1 MSSYMTERRSNP
13 ALRKDEKK
21 DAADWQQMLGLMAL
35 GQGANAQ
42 TMLGFALGKLLR
54 EMWDHHLAARRAKQ
68 AQPTAEQISK
78 IEHPGGPAAQTPGA
92 PQAQTPQTTRGLL
105 GQTSAGLERAAENM
119 VREAGA
125 RTGSP
130 TFSQFLNNDVMGGY
144 TPQPGAGDAWDAL
157 VDRQTA
163 GAVAGMPF
171 GAPRAAL
178 MQAAPGS
185 VWNFGVNTERYLTN
199 PQGTAAAE
207 STASQQGA
215 TDSSGQTVA
224 TPVSG
229 GTVVAAAPAQGAP
242 SADAVIQQAADT
254 PANALAQA
262 ITGLPQETSGDVTFG
277 LMPPAWKRN
286 PFSFGG

>member
-54 EMWDHHLAARRAKQ
+54 EMWDKHLADRRVKQ

-78 IEHPGGPAAQTPGA
+78 IEHPNGTTAQPPGV
-92 PQAQTPQTTRGLL
+92 PQAQTPQATRGLL
-105 GQTSAGLERAAENM
+105 GYDNAGMERAAENM
-119 VREAGA
+119 VRDAGA
-125 RTGSP
+125 RTGSSG
-130 TFSQFLNNDVMGGY
+130 FSQFLNNDVMGGY
-144 TPQPGAGDAWDAL
+144 TPQPGTGDAWDAL
-157 VDRQTA
+157 VGRQTA
-163 GAVAGMPF
+163 GAVAGLPF
-171 GAPRAAL
+171 GAARTAL

-207 STASQQGA
+207 STASQQGV
-215 TDSSGQTVA
+215 TDSSGQTTA

-254 PANALAQA
+254 PASALAQA
-262 ITGLPQETSGDVTFG
+262 ITGLPQENSTFG
-277 LMPPAWKRN
+277 LPVPAWKRN

>member
-1 MSSYMTERRSNP
+1 MSSYMMERRSNP

-21 DAADWQQMLGLMAL
+21 DGTDWQQMLGLMAL
-35 GQGANAQ
+35 DQGANAQ

-92 PQAQTPQTTRGLL
+92 PQAQTPQPTRGLL

-157 VDRQTA
+157 VGRQTA
-163 GAVAGMPF
+163 GAVAGLPF
-171 GAPRAAL
+171 GAARTAL

-215 TDSSGQTVA
+215 TDASGQTTA

-229 GTVVAAAPAQGAP
+229 GTIVAATPVGSGAP
-242 SADAVIQQAADT
+242 SADAVIQQAAGS
-254 PANALAQA
+254 ALASA
-262 ITGLPQETSGDVTFG
+262 AAGLPQEGVTFG
-277 LMPPAWKRN
+277 LMPPAWKKN

>member
-1 MSSYMTERRSNP
+1 MSSYMMERRSNP

-21 DAADWQQMLGLMAL
+21 DGTDWQQMLGLMAL

-78 IEHPGGPAAQTPGA
+78 IEHPGGPAAQTPGT
-92 PQAQTPQTTRGLL
+92 PQAQTPQPTRGLL

-125 RTGSP
+125 ATGSP
-130 TFSQFLNNDVMGGY
+130 AFSQFLNNDVMGGY

-157 VDRQTA
+157 VGRQTA
-163 GAVAGMPF
+163 GAVAGLPF
-171 GAPRAAL
+171 GAARTAL

-207 STASQQGA
+207 STASQQGV
-215 TDSSGQTVA
+215 TDSSGQTTA

-229 GTVVAAAPAQGAP
+229 GTVVAAAPAQGTP

-254 PANALAQA
+254 PASALASA
-262 ITGLPQETSGDVTFG
+262 AAGLPQEGVTFG
-277 LMPPAWKRN
+277 LMPPAWKKN

>member
-1 MSSYMTERRSNP
+1 MSSYMAERRSNP
-13 ALRKDEKK
+13 ALKKDEKK
-21 DAADWQQMLGLMAL
+21 DGTDWQQMLGLMAL

-78 IEHPGGPAAQTPGA
+78 IEHPGGPAAQTPGTA
-92 PQAQTPQTTRGLL
+92 QVQPPQPTRGLL
-105 GQTSAGLERAAENM
+105 GYNNAGLERAAENM

-125 RTGSP
+125 AAGSP
-130 TFSQFLNNDVMGGY
+130 AFSQFLNNDVMGGY

-229 GTVVAAAPAQGAP
+229 GTVVATAPAQGAP
-242 SADAVIQQAADT
+242 SADAVIQQAAGS
-254 PANALAQA
+254 ALASA
-262 ITGLPQETSGDVTFG
+262 AAGLPQEGVTFG
-277 LMPPAWKRN
+277 LMPPAWKKN

>member
-1 MSSYMTERRSNP
+1 MSSYMIERRSNP
-13 ALRKDEKK
+13 ALKKDEKK
-21 DAADWQQMLGLMAL
+21 DGTDWQQMLGLMAL

-54 EMWDHHLAARRAKQ
+54 EMWDKHLADRRVKQ

-78 IEHPGGPAAQTPGA
+78 IEHPNGTTAQPPGV
-92 PQAQTPQTTRGLL
+92 PQAQTPQATRGLL
-105 GQTSAGLERAAENM
+105 GYDNAGMERAAENM
-119 VREAGA
+119 VRDAGA
-125 RTGSP
+125 RTGSSG
-130 TFSQFLNNDVMGGY
+130 FSQFLNNDVMGGY

-157 VDRQTA
+157 VGRQTA
-163 GAVAGMPF
+163 GAIAGLPF
-171 GAPRAAL
+171 GAARTAML
-178 MQAAPGS
+178 QAAPGS

-229 GTVVAAAPAQGAP
+229 GTVVAAAPAQGTP
-242 SADAVIQQAADT
+242 SADAILQQAAGSAL
-254 PANALAQA
+254 ANAAA
-262 ITGLPQETSGDVTFG
+262 GLPQDAFG
-277 LMPPAWKRN
+277 LAEPAWKRN

>member
-1 MSSYMTERRSNP
+1 MSSYMAERRSNP

-21 DAADWQQMLGLMAL
+21 DGTDWQQMLGLMAL

-92 PQAQTPQTTRGLL
+92 PQAQTPQPTRGLL

-157 VDRQTA
+157 VGRQTA

-171 GAPRAAL
+171 GAPRDAL
-178 MQAAPGS
+178 MQAGPGS

-207 STASQQGA
+207 STASQQGV
-215 TDSSGQTVA
+215 TDSSGQTTA

-229 GTVVAAAPAQGAP
+229 GTVVAAAPAQGTP

-254 PANALAQA
+254 PASALASA
-262 ITGLPQETSGDVTFG
+262 AAGLPQEGVTFG

>member
-1 MSSYMTERRSNP
+1 MSSYMAERRSNP
-13 ALRKDEKK
+13 ALKKDEKK
-21 DAADWQQMLGLMAL
+21 DGTDWQQMLGLMAL

-92 PQAQTPQTTRGLL
+92 PQAQTPQPTRGLL

-157 VDRQTA
+157 VSRQTA

-171 GAPRAAL
+171 GAPRDAL
-178 MQAAPGS
+178 MQAGPGS

-229 GTVVAAAPAQGAP
+229 GTVVAAAPAQGTP

-262 ITGLPQETSGDVTFG
+262 ITGLSQENSTFG
-277 LMPPAWKRN
+277 LPVPAWKRN